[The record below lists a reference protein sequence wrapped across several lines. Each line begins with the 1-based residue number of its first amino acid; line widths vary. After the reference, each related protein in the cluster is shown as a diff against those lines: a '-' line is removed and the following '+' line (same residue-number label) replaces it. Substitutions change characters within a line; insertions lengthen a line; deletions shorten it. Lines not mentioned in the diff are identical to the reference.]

1 MYVKEMHIEVNQ
13 SVQKIAANR
22 TRKLLDDEVDWLL
35 NKNQG
40 RFVQSRMTPK
50 KDGSGGFEIKQFD
63 IDAIRAIVVRGY
75 EIPAF
80 VADPRSYAAALPGNY
95 GYLISDESIIKVAPL
110 DSTLN
115 PLAPTATTLTQNL
128 LLLPITKSL
137 LAVGPWYNQ
146 VQVFINNGLV
156 FDIQQY
162 TQSRN
167 TTFTGYNSQAQVYE
181 ISGCILK
188 ELASQKWRVYW
199 ERYGT
204 QFFPKTLIIET
215 GPTVTSGSI
224 MIDGITT
231 VGQQKTYA
239 LQVVDYPG
247 QPTQDQANRLTAS
260 HVVQN
265 LREVAFYRTQPESPI
280 SELSG
285 SQLYVYAN
293 KYFIV
298 TNCRLSYIRKPRRIS
313 LPLGQD
319 CELAPEYHQLIC
331 DLTVEYIK
339 AMIAD
344 PSWDTKL
351 KDDMTRTAI
360 N

>member
-13 SVQKIAANR
+13 STQKIAANR
-22 TRKLLDDEVDWLL
+22 TRKLLADEVDWLL

-63 IDAIRAIVVRGY
+63 MDAIRALVVRGY
-75 EIPAF
+75 ETPAY
-80 VADPRSYAAALPGNY
+80 VADPRSYMSLLPGNY
-95 GYLISDESIIKVAPL
+95 GYLISDESIIKLVPSDDTGPVPPQA
-110 DSTLN
+110 
-115 PLAPTATTLTQNL
+115 ATVTRNL
-128 LLLPITKSL
+128 LLIPVLKSL
-137 LAVGPWYNQ
+137 LPAGPWYNQ
-146 VQVFINNGLV
+146 VQVFLNNGLV

-167 TTFTGYNSQAQVYE
+167 TGFTGFNSIDQVYE
-181 ISGCILK
+181 VSGCILK
-188 ELASQKWRVYW
+188 ELATQRWNVYW
-199 ERYGT
+199 ERYGSLHV
-204 QFFPKTLIIET
+204 PKTLIIET
-215 GPTVTSGSI
+215 GPTAMTGSI
-224 MIDGITT
+224 VIDGT
-231 VGQQKTYA
+231 VTAGTQRTYSF
-239 LQVVDYPG
+239 LTNDYPQ

-285 SQLYVYAN
+285 NQLYVYAS
-293 KYFIV
+293 KCFIV
-298 TNCRLSYIRKPRRIS
+298 TNTRLSYVRKPRRIS
-313 LPLGQD
+313 LLLGQD
-319 CELAPEYHQLIC
+319 CELAPEYHQLVC

-344 PSWDTKL
+344 PNWDTKL
-351 KDDMTRTAI
+351 KDDMVRTAQ
-360 N
+360 

>member
-35 NKNQG
+35 NKNEG
-40 RFVQSRMTPK
+40 RFIQSKVTPK

-75 EIPAF
+75 EMPAYI
-80 VADPRSYAAALPGNY
+80 ADPRSYAAILPGNY
-95 GYLISDESIIKVAPL
+95 RYLISDESIIKVAPL
-110 DSTLN
+110 DSMMT
-115 PLAPTATTLTQNL
+115 PQAPIATTLTRNL
-128 LLLPITKSL
+128 LLIPVTKSL
-137 LAVGPWYNQ
+137 KVSSPWYNQ

-167 TTFTGYNSQAQVYE
+167 TTFIGFNSVDQVYE

-188 ELASQKWRVYW
+188 ELAFQKWNVYW
-199 ERYGT
+199 ERYNG
-204 QFFPKTLIIET
+204 QFFAKTLIIET
-215 GPTVTSGSI
+215 GPNVLTGSI
-224 MIDGITT
+224 IIDGITT
-231 VGQQKTYA
+231 VAQQKTYSI
-239 LQVVDYPG
+239 QVVDYPM

-285 SQLYVYAN
+285 GQLYVYAN

-319 CELAPEYHQLIC
+319 CELAPECHQLIC

-344 PSWDTKL
+344 PNWQTKL
-351 KDDMTRTAI
+351 QDDMIRTPI
-360 N
+360 Q